1 MYDKHYVGL
10 DLTGFQD
17 NGIQRPVSRVTLR
30 LDNDNVLT
38 AGDDTGMEI
47 ISDCPHATQEMVNAL
62 LAQLKGT
69 QYQMFGADDAR
80 LDPAAELGDGITA
93 GGIYSVISRL
103 SDDGSGFPGVTAPG
117 EAELEDEYPAGGPM
131 TQEFNRKIAR
141 TNSRITKTAEQIRLE
156 VENEVKGLNAAITI
170 ELNKITQEVND
181 VNAGLSSKIE
191 QTASSLTTQISNTE
205 AGLKNEIKVTADG
218 LTEKIS
224 ATDGRVTTL
233 STTVDGIN
241 VDVNGEDGKF
251 SKLSQNVNGVSIR
264 VGNAEGKITTVETTI
279 NGLTVTD
286 SEGTT
291 FISGS
296 KIATN
301 SITASQID
309 VDTLFL
315 DTLYVKAEDI
325 NGKELHYRAVYSIPA
340 QNSLMPTTL
349 HIGNDAPVYAFNE
362 ILVYAKNGI
371 RFYGKGANGYMGS
384 LYIDTENRVLFGNKN
399 ISDGWS
405 IGELG
410 YPMKEIRT
418 ETLFAES
425 PTSGTSGMSITYAT
439 IKPNPG
445 FGTNSYC
452 GTEGYPF
459 SYGYFNNLTA
469 KGDASVGKSGSKIG
483 FFGTAPASKQTIS
496 TMTATTST
504 TAADVARK
512 LNDLISALKKYGLV

>member
-17 NGIQRPVSRVTLR
+17 NGIQRPVSRVTLK
-30 LDNDNVLT
+30 LDDNNVLT
-38 AGDDTGMEI
+38 AGDDTGLEI

-69 QYQMFGADDAR
+69 QYQMFNADDAR
-80 LDPAAELGDGITA
+80 IDPAAELGDGITA
-93 GGIYSVISRL
+93 GGVYSVISRI

-131 TQEFNRKIAR
+131 TQEFNRKIAH

-286 SEGTT
+286 SKGTT

-296 KIATN
+296 KIETG
-301 SITASQID
+301 SITAKQLAVDALKTDRIYNKDGTKISID
-309 VDTLFL
+309 CSNTSDLKIGGVDSGLPYDKVSIRGKKIFFGMWGDVNSGVEISNYDKKYVRPASSHVYDL
-315 DTLYVKAEDI
+315 GDSAHCWRYLYV
-325 NGKELHYRAVYSIPA
+325 
-340 QNSLMPTTL
+340 NSLEIIPNGVTGGLKISSIGIIPKSTDQFL
-349 HIGNDAPVYAFNE
+349 GNDTY
-362 ILVYAKNGI
+362 KWS
-371 RFYGKGANGYMGS
+371 RFYVK
-384 LYIDTENRVLFGNKN
+384 DV
-399 ISDGWS
+399 
-405 IGELG
+405 
-410 YPMKEIRT
+410 
-418 ETLFAES
+418 
-425 PTSGTSGMSITYAT
+425 
-439 IKPNPG
+439 
-445 FGTNSYC
+445 
-452 GTEGYPF
+452 
-459 SYGYFNNLTA
+459 NLTGNLSMGA
-469 KGDASVGKSGSKIG
+469 ASRVG
-483 FFGTAPASKQTIS
+483 FFGHAAMSKTTIS
-496 TMTATTST
+496 TMIATTNT
-504 TAADVARK
+504 TALDVANK
-512 LNDLISALKKYGLV
+512 LNDLITALKNYGLI